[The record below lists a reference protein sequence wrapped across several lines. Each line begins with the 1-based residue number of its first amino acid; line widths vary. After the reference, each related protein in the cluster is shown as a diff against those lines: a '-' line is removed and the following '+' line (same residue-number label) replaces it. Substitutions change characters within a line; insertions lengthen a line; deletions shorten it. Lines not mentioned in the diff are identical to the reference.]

1 MRDLTYYYNYNMRS
15 HISWCYVHMEWEKE
29 YEAEEV
35 ASVLVVMLNCNKR
48 YICSNV
54 TRKGGNDGSC
64 GDVEQ
69 EERERCLA
77 RQLGGAS

>member
-1 MRDLTYYYNYNMRS
+1 
-15 HISWCYVHMEWEKE
+15 MEWEKE

-64 GDVEQ
+64 
-69 EERERCLA
+69 
-77 RQLGGAS
+77 